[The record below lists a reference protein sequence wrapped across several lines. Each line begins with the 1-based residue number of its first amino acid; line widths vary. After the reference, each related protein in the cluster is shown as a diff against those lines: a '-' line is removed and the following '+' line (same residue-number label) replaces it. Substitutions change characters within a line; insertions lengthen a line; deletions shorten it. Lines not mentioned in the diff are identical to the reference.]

1 MIILIKQNVPHFKI
15 GFPYFNMAGAFRI
28 NSENFTDFRNLDID
42 FRISKMELSNF
53 KCRKPNFKVAEIAEI
68 CGNHGNERC

>member
-15 GFPYFNMAGAFRI
+15 GFPYFNMVCAFRI
-28 NSENFTDFRNLDID
+28 ISKNFCD
-42 FRISKMELSNF
+42 FRISKMELSNL
-53 KCRKPNFKVAEIAEI
+53 KCRKTNFKVAEIAEI